1 MIDVEPFIKEVL
13 EKKIPEENL
22 RFFGDN
28 NEGVVVDFKTETHLK
43 MFTVWGHLQ
52 RCDYEALCIAT
63 DKLSVY
69 ESKEFDNMSQLISI
83 FNRFYHTAYS
93 EVDTFINQLYEDYRA
108 RLIDR
113 EEIANIIREDH
124 YSKYKGDNYPYE
136 KYLSLLWKEE
146 YLNEKDIDLL
156 DLCLFYQYIGEEIE
170 VLGYWVTGHGG
181 GTYEE
186 FEATKGT
193 LEVLKPKMQ
202 AFVNRCYERYE
213 EVMQEYIEA
222 PERFKKK

>member
-1 MIDVEPFIKEVL
+1 MIDFERFIKEVL
-13 EKKIPEENL
+13 EKNIPKENL
-22 RFFGDN
+22 RFFGED
-28 NEGVVVDFKTETHLK
+28 NEGVVVDFETETHLK
-43 MFTVWGHLQ
+43 RFTVWRNYQ
-52 RCDYEALCIAT
+52 RCDYEVLSIAT
-63 DKLSVY
+63 DELSVY
-69 ESKEFDNMSQLISI
+69 ESKEFDNVRQLIGI

-93 EVDTFINQLYEDYRA
+93 EIDTFINQLYEDYQA

-202 AFVNRCYERYE
+202 AFVNGCYERYE

>member
-13 EKKIPEENL
+13 EKKIPEGNL
-22 RFFGDN
+22 RFFGED
-28 NEGVVVDFKTETHLK
+28 NEGVVVDFETETHLK
-43 MFTVWGHLQ
+43 RFTVWRNYL

-63 DKLSVY
+63 DELSVCK
-69 ESKEFDNMSQLISI
+69 SQEFDSVGKLISI
-83 FNRFYHTAYS
+83 FNKFYHTAYS
-93 EVDTFINQLYEDYRA
+93 EIDTFINQLYENYRA

-124 YSKYKGDNYPYE
+124 YSKYKGNNYPYE

-181 GTYEE
+181 GTYEK
-186 FEATKGT
+186 FEAQGT
-193 LEVLKPKMQ
+193 LEALMPKIQ
-202 AFVNRCYERYE
+202 AFVNRCYERYQE
-213 EVMQEYIEA
+213 IMQVYIQT

>member
-13 EKKIPEENL
+13 EKKIPKENL
-22 RFFGDN
+22 RFFGED
-28 NEGVVVDFKTETHLK
+28 NEGIVVDFETETHLK
-43 MFTVWGHLQ
+43 RFTVWRDYL

-63 DKLSVY
+63 DELSVCK
-69 ESKEFDNMSQLISI
+69 SQEFDSVGKLISI
-83 FNRFYHTAYS
+83 FNKFYHTAYS

-108 RLIDR
+108 RLTDR

-156 DLCLFYQYIGEEIE
+156 DLCLLYQYIDNE
-170 VLGYWVTGHGG
+170 VDILGYLVTGHGG

-186 FEATKGT
+186 FEAKGT
-193 LEVLKPKMQ
+193 LEAIKPKIQ
-202 AFVNRCYERYE
+202 AFVERCYERYE
-213 EVMQEYIEA
+213 EVMPLYISL
-222 PERFKKK
+222 

>member
-22 RFFGDN
+22 RFFGED
-28 NEGVVVDFKTETHLK
+28 NEGVVVDFETETHLK
-43 MFTVWGHLQ
+43 RFTVWRNYL

-63 DKLSVY
+63 DELSVCK
-69 ESKEFDNMSQLISI
+69 SQEFDSVGKLIAI
-83 FNRFYHTAYS
+83 FNKFYHTGYS
-93 EVDTFINQLYEDYRA
+93 EVDKFINQLYEDYRA

-113 EEIANIIREDH
+113 EEIANIISEDH

-156 DLCLFYQYIGEEIE
+156 DLCLLYQYIDNE
-170 VLGYWVTGHGG
+170 VDILGYLVTGHGG

-186 FEATKGT
+186 FEAKGT
-193 LEVLKPKMQ
+193 LEALKPKIQ
-202 AFVNRCYERYE
+202 SFVERCYERYD
-213 EVMQEYIEA
+213 EVVQIYLEA
-222 PERFKKK
+222 PERFKTK

>member
-22 RFFGDN
+22 RFFGEDN
-28 NEGVVVDFKTETHLK
+28 QGIVVDFETETHLK
-43 MFTVWGHLQ
+43 RFTVWRDYL

-69 ESKEFDNMSQLISI
+69 ESKEFDNVSQLISI
-83 FNRFYHTAYS
+83 FNKFYHTGYS
-93 EVDTFINQLYEDYRA
+93 EVDKFINQLYEDYRA

-113 EEIANIIREDH
+113 EEIANIVSEDYCSNDIRD
-124 YSKYKGDNYPYE
+124 YYPYE

-156 DLCLFYQYIGEEIE
+156 DLCLLYQYIDNE
-170 VLGYWVTGHGG
+170 VDILGYLVTGHEGC
-181 GTYEE
+181 TYEE
-186 FEATKGT
+186 FEAKGT
-193 LEVLKPKMQ
+193 LEALKPKIQ
-202 AFVNRCYERYE
+202 AFVERCYERYE
-213 EVMQEYIEA
+213 EVMQIYLEA
-222 PERFKKK
+222 PERFKTK

>member
-69 ESKEFDNMSQLISI
+69 ESKEFDNVSQLIGI
-83 FNRFYHTAYS
+83 FNKFYHTAYS
-93 EVDTFINQLYEDYRA
+93 EIDTFINQLYEDYRA
-108 RLIDR
+108 RLTDR
-113 EEIANIIREDH
+113 EEIANIIREDY

-181 GTYEE
+181 GTYEK
-186 FEATKGT
+186 FEAQGT
-193 LEVLKPKMQ
+193 LEALKPKMQ
-202 AFVNRCYERYE
+202 AFVNQCYERYE
-213 EVMQEYIEA
+213 EIMQVYIRT

>member
-1 MIDVEPFIKEVL
+1 MIDFEPFIKEVL
-13 EKKIPEENL
+13 EKKIPEENI
-22 RFFGDN
+22 RYFGEH
-28 NEGVVVDFKTETHLK
+28 NEGIVVDFETETHLK
-43 MFTVWGHLQ
+43 RFTVWRDSQ

-63 DKLSVY
+63 DELSVY
-69 ESKEFDNMSQLISI
+69 ESKEFDNVRQLIGI

-93 EVDTFINQLYEDYRA
+93 EIDTFINELYDHYRA

-113 EEIANIIREDH
+113 EEIANIISEDY
-124 YSKYKGDNYPYE
+124 YSNDIRDYYPYE
-136 KYLSLLWKEE
+136 KYLSLLWKEK

-213 EVMQEYIEA
+213 EVMQIYLEA
-222 PERFKKK
+222 PERFKTK

>member
-13 EKKIPEENL
+13 EKKIPKENL
-22 RFFGDN
+22 RFFGED
-28 NEGVVVDFKTETHLK
+28 NEGVVVDFETETHLK
-43 MFTVWGHLQ
+43 RFTVWRDSQ

-63 DKLSVY
+63 DELSVY
-69 ESKEFDNMSQLISI
+69 ESKEFDNVSQLISI

-108 RLIDR
+108 RLTDR

>member
-22 RFFGDN
+22 RFFGEDN
-28 NEGVVVDFKTETHLK
+28 ESIVVDFETETHLK
-43 MFTVWGHLQ
+43 RFTVWRNYQ

-63 DKLSVY
+63 DKLSLH
-69 ESKEFDNMSQLISI
+69 ESKEFDKVRQLIGI

-93 EVDTFINQLYEDYRA
+93 EIDTFINELYDHYRA

-113 EEIANIIREDH
+113 EEIANIIKED
-124 YSKYKGDNYPYE
+124 YCSKYKGDNYPYE

-213 EVMQEYIEA
+213 EVMQIYLEA
-222 PERFKKK
+222 PERFKTK

>member
-13 EKKIPEENL
+13 EKKIPEGNL
-22 RFFGDN
+22 RFFGED
-28 NEGVVVDFKTETHLK
+28 NEGVVVDFETETHLK
-43 MFTVWGHLQ
+43 RFTVWRNYL

-63 DKLSVY
+63 DELSVCK
-69 ESKEFDNMSQLISI
+69 SQEFDSVGKLISI
-83 FNRFYHTAYS
+83 FNKFYHTAYS
-93 EVDTFINQLYEDYRA
+93 EIDTFINQLYENYRA

-124 YSKYKGDNYPYE
+124 YSKYKGNNYPYE

-181 GTYEE
+181 GTYEK
-186 FEATKGT
+186 FEAKGT
-193 LEVLKPKMQ
+193 LDSLKPQIQ
-202 AFVNRCYERYE
+202 AFVERCYERYE
-213 EVMQEYIEA
+213 EVMPLYISL
-222 PERFKKK
+222 

>member
-22 RFFGDN
+22 RFFGEDN
-28 NEGVVVDFKTETHLK
+28 QGIVVDFETETYLK
-43 MFTVWGHLQ
+43 RFTVWRDYL

-63 DKLSVY
+63 DELSVCK
-69 ESKEFDNMSQLISI
+69 SQEFDSVGKLISI
-83 FNRFYHTAYS
+83 FNKFYHTAYS
-93 EVDTFINQLYEDYRA
+93 EVDKFINQLYDHYRA

-113 EEIANIIREDH
+113 EEIANIIKED
-124 YSKYKGDNYPYE
+124 YCSKYKGDNYPYE

-170 VLGYWVTGHGG
+170 ILGYWVTGHGG
-181 GTYEE
+181 GTYEK
-186 FEATKGT
+186 FEAKGSF
-193 LEVLKPKMQ
+193 EVLKPKIQ

-213 EVMQEYIEA
+213 EVMQVYLQT

>member
-13 EKKIPEENL
+13 KKKIPEENL
-22 RFFGDN
+22 KFFGED
-28 NEGVVVDFKTETHLK
+28 NEGVVVDFETETHLK
-43 MFTVWGHLQ
+43 RFTIWRNYL

-63 DKLSVY
+63 DELSVCK
-69 ESKEFDNMSQLISI
+69 SQEFDSVGKLISI
-83 FNRFYHTAYS
+83 FNKFYHTGYS
-93 EVDTFINQLYEDYRA
+93 EVDKFINQLYEDYRA

-113 EEIANIIREDH
+113 EEIANIIKED
-124 YSKYKGDNYPYE
+124 YCSKYKGDNYPYE

-181 GTYEE
+181 GTYEK
-186 FEATKGT
+186 FEAQGT
-193 LEVLKPKMQ
+193 LEALKPKMQ
-202 AFVNRCYERYE
+202 AFVNRCYERYQE
-213 EVMQEYIEA
+213 IMQVYIQT

>member
-1 MIDVEPFIKEVL
+1 MIDVKPFIKEVL
-13 EKKIPEENL
+13 EKKISEENL
-22 RFFGDN
+22 RFFGED
-28 NEGVVVDFKTETHLK
+28 NEGVVVDFETETHLK
-43 MFTVWGHLQ
+43 RFTVWRDYL

-69 ESKEFDNMSQLISI
+69 ESKEFDNVSQLISI

-93 EVDTFINQLYEDYRA
+93 EVDKFINELYVDYRA

-113 EEIANIIREDH
+113 EEIANIIRED
-124 YSKYKGDNYPYE
+124 YCSKYKGDNYPYE

-156 DLCLFYQYIGEEIE
+156 DLCLFYQYIGEEVDI
-170 VLGYWVTGHGG
+170 LGYWVTGHEGC
-181 GTYEE
+181 TYEE
-186 FEATKGT
+186 FEVQGT
-193 LEVLKPKMQ
+193 LEAIKPKIQ
-202 AFVNRCYERYE
+202 SFVERCYERYE
-213 EVMQEYIEA
+213 EVMQIYLEA

>member
-1 MIDVEPFIKEVL
+1 MWR
-13 EKKIPEENL
+13 NY
-22 RFFGDN
+22 
-28 NEGVVVDFKTETHLK
+28 
-43 MFTVWGHLQ
+43 Q
-52 RCDYEALCIAT
+52 RCDYEALSIAT
-63 DKLSVY
+63 DELSVY
-69 ESKEFDNMSQLISI
+69 ESKEFDNVRQLIGI

-93 EVDTFINQLYEDYRA
+93 EIDTFINQLYDHYRA

-113 EEIANIIREDH
+113 EEIANIIKED
-124 YSKYKGDNYPYE
+124 YCSKYKGDNYPYE

-181 GTYEE
+181 DTYEE
-186 FEATKGT
+186 FEETKGT

-213 EVMQEYIEA
+213 EVMQIYLEA
-222 PERFKKK
+222 PERFKTK

>member
-22 RFFGDN
+22 RSFGEDN
-28 NEGVVVDFKTETHLK
+28 QGVVVDFETETHLK
-43 MFTVWGHLQ
+43 RFTVWRDYL

-63 DKLSVY
+63 DELSVCK
-69 ESKEFDNMSQLISI
+69 SQEFDSVGKLISI
-83 FNRFYHTAYS
+83 FNKFYHTAYS

-108 RLIDR
+108 RLTDR

-156 DLCLFYQYIGEEIE
+156 DLCLLYQYIDNE
-170 VLGYWVTGHGG
+170 VDILGYLVTGHGG

-186 FEATKGT
+186 FEAKGT
-193 LEVLKPKMQ
+193 LEAIKPKIQ
-202 AFVNRCYERYE
+202 AFVERCYERYE
-213 EVMQEYIEA
+213 EVMPLYISL
-222 PERFKKK
+222 

>member
-22 RFFGDN
+22 RFFGED
-28 NEGVVVDFKTETHLK
+28 NEGIVVDFETETHLK
-43 MFTVWGHLQ
+43 RFTVWRNYL

-93 EVDTFINQLYEDYRA
+93 EVDKFINELYVDYQA

-113 EEIANIIREDH
+113 EEIASIISED
-124 YSKYKGDNYPYE
+124 YCSKYKGDNYPYE

-213 EVMQEYIEA
+213 EIMQIYLEA
-222 PERFKKK
+222 PERFKTK

>member
-1 MIDVEPFIKEVL
+1 MIDFEPFIKEVL
-13 EKKIPEENL
+13 EKKIPEENI
-22 RFFGDN
+22 RYFGEH
-28 NEGVVVDFKTETHLK
+28 NEGIVVDFETETHLK
-43 MFTVWGHLQ
+43 RFTVWRDSQ

-63 DKLSVY
+63 DELSVY
-69 ESKEFDNMSQLISI
+69 ESKEFDNVRQLIGI
-83 FNRFYHTAYS
+83 FNRFYHTAY
-93 EVDTFINQLYEDYRA
+93 DHYRA

-113 EEIANIIREDH
+113 EEIANIIKED
-124 YSKYKGDNYPYE
+124 YCSKYKGDNYPYE

-213 EVMQEYIEA
+213 EVMQIYLEA
-222 PERFKKK
+222 PERFKTK